1 MKDYTALLLNCYI
14 KQKKIT
20 ELRDFVEK
28 KNVST
33 SLLDVETAIEV
44 CKDTNQINL
53 ALSIAEK
60 AKMVD
65 YYIELLIEF
74 KSMNLNFIINIES
87 YEAALEYLEK
97 IPEIDKR
104 FQLSMKYGSKF
115 LTECPQKMLKFLRNF
130 ITQIIGLR
138 KSGTDPNIKYENLI
152 KLFLNQEALLEELLD
167 FVINNDDGCD
177 SSIIH
182 R

>member
-14 KQKKIT
+14 KQKKIS

-44 CKDTNQINL
+44 CKDTNQIDL

-74 KSMNLNFIINIES
+74 KS
-87 YEAALEYLEK
+87 K
-97 IPEIDKR
+97 ILYKKIR
-104 FQLSMKYGSKF
+104 
-115 LTECPQKMLKFLRNF
+115 
-130 ITQIIGLR
+130 ILR
-138 KSGTDPNIKYENLI
+138 KSIRLSGKDP
-152 KLFLNQEALLEELLD
+152 
-167 FVINNDDGCD
+167 
-177 SSIIH
+177 
-182 R
+182 